1 MSRRWI
7 LALPAVLGG
16 GVGCGEEELP
26 GQYWD
31 IVVQATDNECTANGI
46 GYNEQFEYRVEI
58 DGNDATIAVHG
69 TEDDEDADD
78 VFAFGT
84 LDGCTLSYTSIVY
97 TSYPDQYEVKWQI
110 VGDAQVN
117 VGGAGGCVE
126 GGPDW
131 AGTEQINFTASA
143 HPAIQPGCLY
153 KMDVTGD
160 WLREVVE

>member
-7 LALPAVLGG
+7 LAVPAVLGG
-16 GVGCGEEELP
+16 LGCGEEELP

-31 IVVQATDNECTANGI
+31 IGVQATENECTANGI
-46 GYNEQFEYRVEI
+46 GYNEQFEYRVLI
-58 DGNDATIAVHG
+58 DGNDATIAVG
-69 TEDDEDADD
+69 ED

-84 LDGCTLSYTSIVY
+84 LDGCNLSYTSIVW

-110 VGDAQVN
+110 SGEAQVN

-126 GGPDW
+126 GGSDW
-131 AGTEQINFTASA
+131 VGTERINFNASA

-153 KMDVTGD
+153 TMDVTGT
-160 WLREVVE
+160 WVRNVEE